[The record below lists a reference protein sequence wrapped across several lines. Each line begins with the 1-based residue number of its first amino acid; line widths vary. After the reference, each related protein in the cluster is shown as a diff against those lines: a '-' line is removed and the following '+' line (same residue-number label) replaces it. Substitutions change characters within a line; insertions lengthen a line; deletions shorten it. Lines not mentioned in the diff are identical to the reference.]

1 MQAKETLLQATD
13 PNRKPSWHKKAL
25 VVGMLLGTAGAT
37 YAIYNNF
44 QAETTQVEMNGIENL
59 ATSKSDYSCD
69 QEIKKSGQNWCQI
82 DNMDTNGVAGFIKEE
97 VIWFTWN
104 GATQKKG
111 VTRDKCL
118 KECTED

>member
-82 DNMDTNGVAGFIKEE
+82 DNMDMNGYADMY
-97 VIWFTWN
+97 
-104 GATQKKG
+104 GAPQKKG

-118 KECTED
+118 KECTKH